1 MILKSCSARLPF
13 VLVTI
18 GTLVLGLLETTNGNA
33 TSLDAFEVE
42 FDEPV
47 ALRIQATSHYVLET
61 EDGDEEWSRVLPPGP
76 AGHLVYIRDAE
87 VDDDSSI
94 RPYTVTL
101 FHQLKCL
108 DIIRRQYVLLLRR
121 QSEPRAGD
129 STIAITPLAK
139 HCIEYVRQALQCRP
153 NLWMESTKDAG
164 RGAVLGYDAVC
175 VDWTRVYDEAIAKR
189 ETYADHFR
197 SEAH

>member
-1 MILKSCSARLPF
+1 MVRIATPTAKTEEMLTTLCSPLKGDN
-13 VLVTI
+13 VT
-18 GTLVLGLLETTNGNA
+18 G
-33 TSLDAFEVE
+33 LDAFEVE

-47 ALRIQATSHYVLET
+47 ALRIYQTSHYLLET

-76 AGHLVYIRDAE
+76 AGHLVHLRDA
-87 VDDDSSI
+87 DDSSI

-108 DIIRRQYVLLLRR
+108 DIIRRQYVLLLKR
-121 QSEPRAGD
+121 QSEPREDDA
-129 STIAITPLAK
+129 TIAVTPLAK

-164 RGAVLGYDAVC
+164 RSAVVGYDAAC

-189 ETYADHFR
+189 KAYDDLFPK
-197 SEAH
+197 